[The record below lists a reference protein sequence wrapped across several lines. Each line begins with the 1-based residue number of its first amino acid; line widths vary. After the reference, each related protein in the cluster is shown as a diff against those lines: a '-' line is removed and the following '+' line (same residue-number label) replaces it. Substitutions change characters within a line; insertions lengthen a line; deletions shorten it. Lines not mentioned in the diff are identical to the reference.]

1 MAEGL
6 QSWSEAQREVD
17 AAWILLIDPT
27 PENLDRCSALLRR
40 AVSNLS
46 NSRPPGKQACLLRAS
61 VRRVGRLLE
70 TAAAYHHH
78 WIKILRSMTAGCY
91 TADGD
96 LTSLPAPGRV
106 SMEG

>member
-46 NSRPPGKQACLLRAS
+46 NSRPPGKQARLLRAS